1 MNTASGEPA
10 MSQLEKLEQD
20 LQIQRTKAIETGAV
34 DREWF
39 QKTVRRVVEWVPET
53 DLALIAALGQIIRS
67 GAK

>member
-20 LQIQRTKAIETGAV
+20 LQIQRTRAIETGLV

-39 QKTVRRVVEWVPET
+39 QKTVRWVVEWLPET
-53 DLALIAALGQIIRS
+53 ELTLIASLGQIVRS